1 MYNFVNKIQSAAS
14 FAVSKRLK
22 KRRNILLRIT
32 NYYETKTLHYI
43 KTLNVFSAKVKQEKT
58 LFVMTITVSDASN
71 LFSDF

>member
-1 MYNFVNKIQSAAS
+1 M
-14 FAVSKRLK
+14 
-22 KRRNILLRIT
+22 LRIT

>member
-1 MYNFVNKIQSAAS
+1 M
-14 FAVSKRLK
+14 
-22 KRRNILLRIT
+22 LRIT

-43 KTLNVFSAKVKQEKT
+43 KILNVFSAKVKQEKT